1 MPSLDHAQQLRRT
14 RGVLKLP
21 RPISTFYVSL
31 RIMDRIADLN
41 LFLRVLDLGSISAA
55 ARSLDLSVAVASQ
68 RLKRLEGSLGVR
80 LLHRTTRQLRPTPE
94 GIALAEQGRSL
105 VEELEAVTS
114 NLSDTAKGVS
124 GTLRVTLPATF
135 GRQYISPLLPEFMR
149 RHPRL
154 RLHIDLSD
162 QMRDLVGDG
171 LDLAIRIG
179 ALKDSD
185 LVATRLASNRRVLCA
200 SPEYLRRHGTPK
212 KPEDLAKHECLLMA
226 VSRDASDVWNLQ
238 APDGKQIA
246 VRVQSRLKSNQGEV
260 IRDAALGGLGISL
273 HSTWHVCEDLRAG
286 RLKQV
291 LPDYQLPESGIYA
304 VMPERRFVLPRVRTF
319 VEFLAQQFGE
329 VPPWERHLSARS
341 GKRAHSAPAK
351 ER

>member
-1 MPSLDHAQQLRRT
+1 MDHI
-14 RGVLKLP
+14 G
-21 RPISTFYVSL
+21 
-31 RIMDRIADLN
+31 DLN

-68 RLKRLEGSLGVR
+68 RLKRLERGLGVR

-94 GIALAEQGRSL
+94 GVALAEQGRSL
-105 VEELEAVTS
+105 VEDLEVLTS
-114 NLSDTAKGVS
+114 NLSSTAKGVM
-124 GTLRVTLPATF
+124 GTLRVTVPATF
-135 GRQYISPLLPEFMR
+135 GRQYVSPLLPEFMA

-162 QMRDLVGDG
+162 QMRDLVSDG
-171 LDLAIRIG
+171 FDLAIRIG
-179 ALKDSD
+179 ELKDSE

-200 SPEYLRRHGTPK
+200 SPEYLRRHGVPR

-226 VSRDASDVWNLQ
+226 VSRDTSDIWHLRG
-238 APDGKQIA
+238 PDGNEVA
-246 VRVQSRLKSNQGEV
+246 VRVQGKLKSNLGDV

-304 VMPERRFVLPRVRTF
+304 VMPERRMVLPRVRTF
-319 VEFLAQQFGE
+319 VELMAQEFGD
-329 VPPWERHLSARS
+329 VPPWERCLATKS
-341 GKRAHSAPAK
+341 GRRGASPHAAG
-351 ER
+351 R

>member
-1 MPSLDHAQQLRRT
+1 
-14 RGVLKLP
+14 
-21 RPISTFYVSL
+21 
-31 RIMDRIADLN
+31 MDRIGDLN

-68 RLKRLEGSLGVR
+68 RLQRLERSLGVR

-94 GIALAEQGRSL
+94 GIALAEQGRPL
-105 VEELEAVTS
+105 VEDLEVLTS
-114 NLSDTAKGVS
+114 NLSNTAKAVS

-135 GRQYISPLLPEFMR
+135 GRQYISPLLPEFMS

-162 QMRDLVGDG
+162 QMRDLVSEG

-179 ALKDSD
+179 TLKDSE

-200 SPEYLRRHGTPK
+200 SPEYLRRHGVPK

-226 VSRDASDVWNLQ
+226 VSRDSSDTWHLRGT
-238 APDGKQIA
+238 DGNETT
-246 VRVQSRLKSNQGEV
+246 VRVQSRLKSNLGEV

-291 LPDYQLPESGIYA
+291 LPDYHLPESAIYA
-304 VMPERRFVLPRVRTF
+304 VMPERRMVLPRVRAF
-319 VEFLAQQFGE
+319 VEFLTHHLGDI
-329 VPPWERHLSARS
+329 PPWERHLAAKPGQRVAS
-341 GKRAHSAPAK
+341 RAATR

>member
-1 MPSLDHAQQLRRT
+1 
-14 RGVLKLP
+14 
-21 RPISTFYVSL
+21 
-31 RIMDRIADLN
+31 MDRIGDLN

-68 RLKRLEGSLGVR
+68 RLKRLERSLGVR

-94 GIALAEQGRSL
+94 GVALAEQGRPL
-105 VEELEAVTS
+105 VEDLEVLTS
-114 NLSDTAKGVS
+114 NLSNTAKGVT

-135 GRQYISPLLPEFMR
+135 GRQYISPLLPQFMN

-162 QMRDLVGDG
+162 QMRDLVSDG

-179 ALKDSD
+179 TLKDSE
-185 LVATRLASNRRVLCA
+185 LVATQLASNRRVLCA
-200 SPEYLRRHGTPK
+200 SPEYLRRHGVPK
-212 KPEDLAKHECLLMA
+212 EPEDLAKHECLLMA
-226 VSRDASDVWNLQ
+226 VSRDASDVWQLR
-238 APDGKQIA
+238 APDGQQIA
-246 VRVQSRLKSNQGEV
+246 VRVQSRLKSNLGEV

-286 RLKQV
+286 RLRQV
-291 LPDYQLPESGIYA
+291 LPDYQLPESGIHA
-304 VMPERRFVLPRVRTF
+304 VMPERRLVLPRVRAL
-319 VEFLAQQFGE
+319 VDFLIEHLGG
-329 VPPWERHLSARS
+329 VPPWERYLTAKSD
-341 GKRAHSAPAK
+341 KRAGLPQAA

>member
-1 MPSLDHAQQLRRT
+1 MDHL
-14 RGVLKLP
+14 
-21 RPISTFYVSL
+21 S
-31 RIMDRIADLN
+31 DLN

-68 RLKRLEGSLGVR
+68 RLQRLERSLGVR

-105 VEELEAVTS
+105 VEDLEALTS
-114 NLSDTAKGVS
+114 NLSNTAKGVS
-124 GTLRVTLPATF
+124 GTLRVTVPASF
-135 GRQYISPLLPEFMR
+135 GRQYISPLLPAFMA

-154 RLHIDLSD
+154 RLHIDLAD
-162 QMRDLVGDG
+162 QMRDLVSDG
-171 LDLAIRIG
+171 FDLAIRIG
-179 ALKDSD
+179 ALKDSE

-200 SPEYLRRHGTPK
+200 APDYLRRHGVPK
-212 KPEDLAKHECLLMA
+212 KPEDLTKHECLLMA
-226 VSRDASDVWNLQ
+226 VSRDAADTWQLRG
-238 APDGKQIA
+238 ADGKEIA
-246 VRVQSRLKSNQGEV
+246 VRVQSRLKSNLGEV

-304 VMPERRFVLPRVRTF
+304 VMPERRMVLPRVRAF
-319 VEFLAQQFGE
+319 VDFLTQQLGE
-329 VPPWERHLSARS
+329 TPPWERHLTVKPSIR
-341 GKRAHSAPAK
+341 RT
-351 ER
+351 RR

>member
-1 MPSLDHAQQLRRT
+1 
-14 RGVLKLP
+14 
-21 RPISTFYVSL
+21 
-31 RIMDRIADLN
+31 MDRIGDLN

-68 RLKRLEGSLGVR
+68 RLQRLERSLGVR

-94 GIALAEQGRSL
+94 GVALAEQGRSL
-105 VEELEAVTS
+105 VEDLEVLTS
-114 NLSDTAKGVS
+114 NLSNRAKGIC

-135 GRQYISPLLPEFMR
+135 GRQYISPLLPEFMS

-162 QMRDLVGDG
+162 QMRDLVSDG

-179 ALKDSD
+179 ALKDSE

-200 SPEYLRRHGTPK
+200 SPEYLRRHGVPK

-226 VSRDASDVWNLQ
+226 VSRDASDTWHLRG
-238 APDGKQIA
+238 PDGNEVA
-246 VRVQSRLKSNQGEV
+246 VRVHSRLKSNLGEV
-260 IRDAALGGLGISL
+260 IRDASLGGLGISL
-273 HSTWHVCEDLRAG
+273 HSTWHVCEDIRAG
-286 RLKQV
+286 RLKHV

-304 VMPERRFVLPRVRTF
+304 VMPERRMVLPRVRAF
-319 VEFLAQQFGE
+319 VDLLTQHLGG
-329 VPPWERHLSARS
+329 VPPWERCLAMKS
-341 GKRAHSAPAK
+341 GQASYAAK

>member
-1 MPSLDHAQQLRRT
+1 
-14 RGVLKLP
+14 
-21 RPISTFYVSL
+21 
-31 RIMDRIADLN
+31 MDRIGDLN

-68 RLKRLEGSLGVR
+68 RLKRLERSLGVR

-105 VEELEAVTS
+105 VEDLEVLTS
-114 NLSDTAKGVS
+114 SLSNTAKGVS

-135 GRQYISPLLPEFMR
+135 GRQYISPLLPEFLS

-162 QMRDLVGDG
+162 QMRDLVSDG

-179 ALKDSD
+179 TLKDSD

-200 SPEYLRRHGTPK
+200 SPEYLRRHGVPK
-212 KPEDLAKHECLLMA
+212 KPSDLAKHECLLMA
-226 VSRDASDVWNLQ
+226 VSRDASDTWLLRG
-238 APDGKQIA
+238 PDGDEVA
-246 VRVQSRLKSNQGEV
+246 VRVQSRLKSNLGEV

-273 HSTWHVCEDLRAG
+273 HSTWHVCEDIRAG
-286 RLKQV
+286 RLKHV

-304 VMPERRFVLPRVRTF
+304 VMPERRMVLPRVRAF
-319 VEFLAQQFGE
+319 VDLLTQYLGE
-329 VPPWERHLSARS
+329 VPPWERCLAAKPSVKRS
-341 GKRAHSAPAK
+341 G
-351 ER
+351 